1 MAIAD
6 STTRNRDAGAA
17 SSPAWFHLDA
27 PGDTL
32 TLDIHVQPGASR
44 TEIAGSHGDRLK
56 IRLAARPVDG
66 EANRALVGF
75 LADRLRVA
83 QRDVEIVRGHTGRAK
98 TVRIHGAPAASAS
111 LLR

>member
-1 MAIAD
+1 MATAD
-6 STTRNRDAGAA
+6 STIPNRDASAE
-17 SSPAWFHLDA
+17 SLPSWFHFDV

-83 QRDVEIVRGHTGRAK
+83 QRDIEIVRGHTGRAK
-98 TVRIHGAPAASAS
+98 TVRIHGAPATSAT